1 MSKIF
6 LDVFGQSTF
15 IVLLSSLSAYAG
27 SPVLNI
33 PRAVLISANKV
44 EVKRT
49 VLSPI
54 IGMFILISRC
64 KNDSVV
70 FWCLWMLWS
79 PNDVKQKIQKTIK
92 NTRTGAHLFIT
103 FSEMT

>member
-1 MSKIF
+1 MYSPDWRGIIFSNVF
-6 LDVFGQSTF
+6 LDVFGQSIL

-44 EVKRT
+44 EVNRT

-54 IGMFILISRC
+54 IGIFIFIRRC
-64 KNDSVV
+64 ERKKKKKQTS
-70 FWCLWMLWS
+70 
-79 PNDVKQKIQKTIK
+79 KQKMVIK
-92 NTRTGAHLFIT
+92 IESKALFL
-103 FSEMT
+103 FYL